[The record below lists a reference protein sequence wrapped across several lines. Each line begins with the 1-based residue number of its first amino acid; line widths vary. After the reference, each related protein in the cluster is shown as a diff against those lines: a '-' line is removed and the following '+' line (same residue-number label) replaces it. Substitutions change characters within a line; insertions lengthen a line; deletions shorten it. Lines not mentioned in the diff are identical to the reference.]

1 MVILII
7 VISAF
12 VLSLFYIWL
21 ILLYRK
27 WFTAL
32 HLFNDSE
39 PIKNYTSFSI
49 IIPARNEAVNIAA
62 CLNSII
68 AQNYPAK
75 YIEIFVIDDFSTD
88 ETAAIVQQ
96 FKQQHSNIQLIE
108 LSKEDRPPTNNA
120 YKKWAIEMA
129 IQRANG
135 TWIVTTDADCIVG
148 VNWISCLAKCIEKEQ
163 PALIVAPVRFIYYP
177 TLLGIFQY
185 VDFLSLQGITAA
197 SVSAGVHSMCNGANL
212 AYKKSAFM
220 AVNGFT
226 GINHIASGDDMLLMN
241 KIKQAYPNK
250 ISYLFHPNA
259 IVLTQPVFTWSDLL
273 HQRIRWASK
282 ADKYDDKS
290 IFWVLL
296 LVYVYNLLLFILPFI
311 AIFKWPILLYWI
323 LLLTIKTLVELSF
336 MKPVSSFFGE
346 NHLKWFTIL
355 QPIHITYTVIVGWL
369 GKFGHYQ
376 WKGRKVV

>member
-212 AYKKSAFM
+212 AYRKSAFM

>member
-250 ISYLFHPNA
+250 ISYLFNPNA

>member
-96 FKQQHSNIQLIE
+96 FKQQHNNIQLIE

>member
-1 MVILII
+1 
-7 VISAF
+7 
-12 VLSLFYIWL
+12 
-21 ILLYRK
+21 
-27 WFTAL
+27 
-32 HLFNDSE
+32 
-39 PIKNYTSFSI
+39 
-49 IIPARNEAVNIAA
+49 
-62 CLNSII
+62 
-68 AQNYPAK
+68 
-75 YIEIFVIDDFSTD
+75 
-88 ETAAIVQQ
+88 
-96 FKQQHSNIQLIE
+96 
-108 LSKEDRPPTNNA
+108 
-120 YKKWAIEMA
+120 
-129 IQRANG
+129 
-135 TWIVTTDADCIVG
+135 
-148 VNWISCLAKCIEKEQ
+148 KEQ

-212 AYKKSAFM
+212 AYRKSAFM